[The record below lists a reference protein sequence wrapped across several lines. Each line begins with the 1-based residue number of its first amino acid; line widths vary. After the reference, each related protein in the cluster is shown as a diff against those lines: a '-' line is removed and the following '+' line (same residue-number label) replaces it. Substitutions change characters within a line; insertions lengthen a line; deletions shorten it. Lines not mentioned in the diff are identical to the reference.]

1 MAEKYIRAK
10 CINILVIAN
19 KKNPND
25 SQKMKTFNDKC
36 IGSVEI
42 IDYQQY
48 LENGPISKKINAV
61 VLMHL
66 QGESSIV
73 MSRSLRSISKY
84 NIKVIAASKEEIQEY
99 ASEAQALEYERK
111 IKIMGVDSPK
121 DIIQYIKETY
131 ENLVN
136 LALANFDI
144 YDEDRSG
151 TL

>member
-1 MAEKYIRAK
+1 
-10 CINILVIAN
+10 
-19 KKNPND
+19 
-25 SQKMKTFNDKC
+25 MKTFNDKC

-48 LENGPISKKINAV
+48 LENGAISKKINAV

-111 IKIMGVDSPK
+111 IKIMGLDSPK